1 MCWPAIQSTH
11 IPTRLKGH
19 KKLDGR
25 QQGSCHHRCTF
36 VKSCSVA
43 YIAVLVSYD
52 PQEVEAERQQG
63 GAQQVTQSCQV
74 RNGKAVWIFAALPHG
89 VHHPVCYAQQK
100 QHLQYG
106 SSQVH
111 GHKDGCQG
119 CVSALHQVDGV
130 KEDQVTW
137 DHRKEEHLS
146 RAMIGSCT
154 KECAAGVVAALGLVR
169 NLPRNTM

>member
-100 QHLQYG
+100 QHLE
-106 SSQVH
+106 
-111 GHKDGCQG
+111 D
-119 CVSALHQVDGV
+119 
-130 KEDQVTW
+130 KERRVRPQ
-137 DHRKEEHLS
+137 LS
-146 RAMIGSCT
+146 KMNILQEIYMITQEGPLLSVRMGRNRAGT
-154 KECAAGVVAALGLVR
+154 V
-169 NLPRNTM
+169 